1 MLEAR
6 NVTKKYGKKT
16 AVADA
21 TFLGE
26 RGRIHGLVGEN
37 GAGKTTLLK
46 CMAGIYRPE
55 GGSITYDG
63 KPVYDNE
70 KMLERVAFISDS
82 QEFFSI
88 YTAKGLLRFGSVYEA
103 EPEIRY
109 RSEKGD
115 RGDVKRTENAVFI
128 YAGDCEETG
137 LYFDG

>member
-16 AVADA
+16 AVADV

-88 YTAKGLLRFGSVYEA
+88 YTAKGLLRFYQKCYPDFQMDQFMKLNLCRLHQS
-103 EPEIRY
+103 
-109 RSEKGD
+109 
-115 RGDVKRTENAVFI
+115 
-128 YAGDCEETG
+128 
-137 LYFDG
+137 

>member
-88 YTAKGLLRFGSVYEA
+88 YTAKGEHLQNGILPLQLNYAVPLLRNSSFTSVPFRREVHAEA
-103 EPEIRY
+103 
-109 RSEKGD
+109 K
-115 RGDVKRTENAVFI
+115 
-128 YAGDCEETG
+128 AGQW
-137 LYFDG
+137 

>member
-70 KMLERVAFISDS
+70 KCWSVLLLSLIRRSSFLYILQRDCLGFI
-82 QEFFSI
+82 
-88 YTAKGLLRFGSVYEA
+88 RSV
-103 EPEIRY
+103 IRIF
-109 RSEKGD
+109 RWIS
-115 RGDVKRTENAVFI
+115 
-128 YAGDCEETG
+128 
-137 LYFDG
+137 L

>member
-55 GGSITYDG
+55 GGSITYYG
-63 KPVYDNE
+63 KPVYDN
-70 KMLERVAFISDS
+70 
-82 QEFFSI
+82 
-88 YTAKGLLRFGSVYEA
+88 
-103 EPEIRY
+103 
-109 RSEKGD
+109 
-115 RGDVKRTENAVFI
+115 
-128 YAGDCEETG
+128 
-137 LYFDG
+137 